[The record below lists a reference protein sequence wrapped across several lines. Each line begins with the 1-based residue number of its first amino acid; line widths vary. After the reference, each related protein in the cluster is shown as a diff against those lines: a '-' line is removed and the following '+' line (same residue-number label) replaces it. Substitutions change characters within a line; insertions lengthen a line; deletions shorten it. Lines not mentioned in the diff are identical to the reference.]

1 MSYHDGKES
10 FYHGFILG
18 LLNNNNLFSNIE
30 SGDGRSD
37 IKYLPVNKEKRG
49 FILELKIVKDKDL
62 YDTAVEGCN
71 QIIEKR
77 YLEGEKIRGY
87 QDVVG
92 YGIAFDK
99 KRCFI
104 KMLKE

>member
-1 MSYHDGKES
+1 M
-10 FYHGFILG
+10 
-18 LLNNNNLFSNIE
+18 FSNIE

-49 FILELKIVKDKDL
+49 FILELKVCKNKDL
-62 YDTAVEGCN
+62 YDTAIEACN

-77 YLEGEKIRGY
+77 YLESDKARGY
-87 QDVVG
+87 INMLG

-99 KRCFI
+99 KRAFI
-104 KMLKE
+104 KMFITS